1 MSHADLI
8 ASYLSGPKQLRDAIA
23 GMTPE
28 QIDAAPIPGKW
39 STRQIICHLSDFEPV
54 YADRMKRV
62 IAEDNPPLRGGDP
75 DVFAAKLAYEA
86 RDIEEEL
93 YLIEAVRRHTARI
106 LKTLPEEAFQRTGIH
121 FERWPVD
128 VGNLAQTHHGTHSAS
143 REVHRGK
150 TASIKSVTG

>member
-23 GMTPE
+23 GMTPA

-75 DVFAAKLAYEA
+75 DVFAAKLAYDA

-93 YLIEAVRRHTARI
+93 SLIEAVRNHTARI
-106 LKTLPEEAFQRTGIH
+106 LKTLPDDVFQRTGIH
-121 FERWPVD
+121 SSDGPLTLETLLKRITGHIP
-128 VGNLAQTHHGTHSAS
+128 HHVKFIAEK
-143 REVHRGK
+143 RQALK
-150 TASIKSVTG
+150 A